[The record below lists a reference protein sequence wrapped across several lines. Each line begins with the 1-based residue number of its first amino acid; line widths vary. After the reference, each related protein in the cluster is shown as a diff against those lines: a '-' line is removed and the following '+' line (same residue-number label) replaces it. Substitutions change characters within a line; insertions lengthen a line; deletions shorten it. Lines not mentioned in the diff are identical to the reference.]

1 MKEEFAAAI
10 SCIDGR
16 AQQPVIDY
24 MKNKYGIKY
33 LDMITE
39 PGPNKIVADQQDITV
54 INSIKRKLDISIG
67 VHGSKVIAV
76 VGHYDCAGN
85 PVGEEEHI
93 RYIKSAVNN
102 VKEWGLNVE
111 VIGLWV
117 NHEWQVIEI

>member
-10 SCIDGR
+10 TCIDGR
-16 AQQPVIDY
+16 AQQPIIDY

-39 PGPNKIVADQQDITV
+39 AGPNKIVADQQDMIV
-54 INSIKRKLDISIG
+54 INSIKKKLDISIS

-93 RYIKSAVNN
+93 EYIRSAVNN
-102 VKEWGLNVE
+102 VKAWGLNVE